1 MNRPRR
7 DFIKQ
12 LALATSAVATFPQ
25 MAVSQQKVLG
35 VALVGLGYYSTDLL
49 APALQRTKHCKL
61 AGIVTGSPHKI
72 PKWQKQYGIPD
83 GNVYNY
89 QNMRQIADN
98 PEIDVIYIVLPTG
111 LHSKYAIMAAQSGK
125 HVWCEKPMA
134 RTVSEC
140 EAIIKA
146 CAENKVKLSIGYRMQ
161 HEPNTQTIMRFA
173 REKPY
178 GEIRELFAHAGYFD
192 GRSNHWKQNK
202 ALGGG
207 ALYDMGVYPINALR
221 YATGLEPLAVT
232 ARHETTRPEIYHE
245 VDETTYFEL
254 EFPGGIKGQ
263 GATSL
268 GKGMNE
274 LKVTCEN
281 GDYGLSPF
289 QAYGGIRG
297 AASDGFKLNQTIPNQ
312 QAKQMDDDALAIL
325 ENKPV
330 IVPGE
335 EGLMDIKVVE
345 AAYRAAKSGEKVI
358 I

>member
-125 HVWCEKPMA
+125 HVW
-134 RTVSEC
+134 
-140 EAIIKA
+140 
-146 CAENKVKLSIGYRMQ
+146 
-161 HEPNTQTIMRFA
+161 
-173 REKPY
+173 
-178 GEIRELFAHAGYFD
+178 
-192 GRSNHWKQNK
+192 
-202 ALGGG
+202 
-207 ALYDMGVYPINALR
+207 
-221 YATGLEPLAVT
+221 
-232 ARHETTRPEIYHE
+232 
-245 VDETTYFEL
+245 
-254 EFPGGIKGQ
+254 
-263 GATSL
+263 
-268 GKGMNE
+268 
-274 LKVTCEN
+274 
-281 GDYGLSPF
+281 
-289 QAYGGIRG
+289 
-297 AASDGFKLNQTIPNQ
+297 
-312 QAKQMDDDALAIL
+312 
-325 ENKPV
+325 
-330 IVPGE
+330 
-335 EGLMDIKVVE
+335 
-345 AAYRAAKSGEKVI
+345 
-358 I
+358 